1 MRTRP
6 SFPSFALA
14 GLTIVLFLVF
24 GYVSDLILLRHRGW
38 MIPLDLVLAAAAG
51 VVVFLYERQLRS
63 VLSERLR
70 VIRDMNSFVR
80 NELQVLYAAIE
91 QPDKTRIST
100 LERSVERIDWALREL
115 LPGTRPL
122 EEPVAT
128 QPAEHGPAS
137 IRRSA

>member
-14 GLTIVLFLVF
+14 GLTIFLFLVF

-38 MIPLDLVLAAAAG
+38 MIPLDLVLAAGAG
-51 VVVFLYERQLRS
+51 VVVFLYERQLHRI
-63 VLSERLR
+63 LSERLR

-91 QPDKTRIST
+91 QPERTRVST

-122 EEPVAT
+122 EEPTAT
-128 QPAEHGPAS
+128 QPTESAAEGIKRPA
-137 IRRSA
+137 